1 MDRLGTIL
9 LARYTFIKSHSFLL
23 YSLSIVFFC
32 LIPHT
37 CSILDALGLDL
48 IGGGSSL
55 GGLSGLSSIGGLG
68 GIGEMGLGLSMGGI
82 GGTSGLL
89 GGNDP
94 IAKKLETEKDK
105 LAIEKLEQKLE
116 LS

>member
-1 MDRLGTIL
+1 MDHLGTIL
-9 LARYTFIKSHSFLL
+9 LARYTIIKSHSFLL
-23 YSLSIVFFC
+23 YSLSIVLFC

-37 CSILDALGLDL
+37 CSILDPLGLDL
-48 IGGGSSL
+48 IGGGSL

-105 LAIEKLEQKLE
+105 LAIEKLEQQLE
-116 LS
+116 LN